1 MTARRS
7 LALLLSGLALSPAA
21 TLAAR
26 PRDAVLARVDG
37 APITLAAVEAVL
49 GPAPHHAS
57 PAETAARAQR
67 RGVVVERLI
76 DRALVL
82 RACRAAGH
90 WPEATRVQAALAER
104 QLAAPD
110 PVFPGEAA
118 ADRTEAVR
126 FRLCARA
133 LVAAEVEAPVT
144 PDELRAAW
152 QSEAERSA
160 AGPAA
165 IRGRR
170 WEIGHAGFAT
180 EADAA
185 AALKAA
191 VDAGVA
197 GGAGL
202 GASLTGGDA
211 GVHAWPLRGDDPAWG
226 ETLRALAPGARSA
239 ARRNGDTLVL
249 VQRDADTAGAAAH
262 ETDFAGARPRLE
274 AQIRGARR
282 SAALQT
288 LLSRLRSTAR
298 IERNEAAR

>member
-1 MTARRS
+1 MRRARPIA
-7 LALLLSGLALSPAA
+7 LACLTVLCAA
-21 TLAAR
+21 TAVAAR

-37 APITLAAVEAVL
+37 APITRSAVEAVL
-49 GPAPHHAS
+49 GPAAHRAS
-57 PAETAARAQR
+57 PAESAARAQR

-82 RACRAAGH
+82 RACRAAGL
-90 WPEATRVQAALAER
+90 WPDATRMQAALSER

-110 PVFPGEAA
+110 PLFPGEAA

-152 QSEAERSA
+152 QAEAERNT
-160 AGPAA
+160 AGPAS

-170 WEIGHAGFAT
+170 WEIGHAAFAS
-180 EADAA
+180 EAEAA

-239 ARRNGDTLVL
+239 ARRNGETLVL
-249 VQRDADTAGAAAH
+249 VQRDMDTAGAAAH

-282 SAALQT
+282 SAALQA
-288 LLSRLRSTAR
+288 LLARLRSTAR
-298 IERNEAAR
+298 IERTEAAR